1 MFSLFNESSHK
12 FIRDNTRTHQNKN
25 TTGRYIKSIKQ
36 QGNKERLYNFYT
48 GSGKAKS
55 GIPLPGL
62 ERRLRPQNI
71 VQSDKG
77 CSTWC

>member
-1 MFSLFNESSHK
+1 ME
-12 FIRDNTRTHQNKN
+12 
-25 TTGRYIKSIKQ
+25 SIKH

-55 GIPLPGL
+55 GIPLPGV

-71 VQSDKG
+71 VQSDTRDVLRG
-77 CSTWC
+77 VDVNMLPCGFFFAIFA